1 MAGEYLVSK
10 KYHEISMLAGE
21 TAGRVSKNGKEWT
34 KYLTT
39 AARLY
44 KYPFEDQML
53 IYAQRPDAKAC
64 ATMEI
69 WNEKMFCW
77 VNRGAKGIALF
88 DRESERPRLKYVFD
102 VSNVHKSRRI
112 GKDPYLWEL
121 REEHKDVVLAQ
132 LEKTYGATNKE
143 NSFEGRLMEIARR
156 IAEDYYTEI
165 LPDLLYSK
173 EGSFLEELDE
183 LNVGLRLRETLSAS
197 IAYTILSR
205 CGADMDLWKDDLN
218 FDYISEFNTSMA
230 LSVVGNA
237 TTDMC
242 KPRLMEIG
250 KTVAAY
256 DRQIARNKA
265 KEKANAVQTDTNE
278 KNPEKVLANIPDPRY
293 NALKRESEN
302 EPQTE
307 TTTNHIET
315 EGIAHGT
322 DIREERG
329 LSDTEP
335 GAGQRAG
342 GTADQVRADA
352 EELSE
357 GTPEG
362 DLQRAADDGKTE
374 RALSGD
380 TEAGRG
386 ADGLPDGADGESRG
400 SGRSTE
406 SVRSDEMGGE
416 DEQHQELSGG
426 DRADGAGVQ
435 PLSSEEQQNKEAEE
449 PDNGE
454 DSLSGS
460 FLDNPDFAEKTMEVQ
475 KGILCSDSFLIHKRP
490 EIAGYFAME
499 TDTRLQTEYFKNS
512 FHFGIYYALNVAGTS
527 VGFHANEEGLH
538 INMSGKAGAENE
550 TLLSWEDARFL
561 VNSYMED
568 DVYLLPGEKAE
579 QIDTN
584 GMYQQ
589 LDLFSLFSE
598 QVGSIAVKEAEQ
610 GIIPAEKISPESQKE
625 ALPKEQLDTILQSGG
640 GRDNSRK
647 RIYAKYQQGKTP
659 EEMAEFLKKEYG
671 TTGKGFEFD
680 GKQVSV
686 WFNEQGMTVGYGT
699 SALERPAFTM
709 NWQEIEMGIRS
720 LVEDGAYI
728 GANEIYLMDEV
739 NRGNIATHLF
749 FFFRDGMGELP
760 EGLELNAGNYPDSH
774 ARILELLSTT
784 EGIDLI
790 ASHMDKAFG
799 QLERGEK
806 KLRFRSVMSKEELRA
821 ELDNLLLEKKTF
833 PVSDHVEVKKE
844 DFITQDEIDH
854 RLGGGSGYQ
863 HGSFRIY
870 DYFMEGHDSK
880 EAAAFLKKEYGTG
893 GSTHALAGA
902 DHSYENHDAKGISLE
917 KGSIME
923 PYTKILLSWKVVE
936 KRIRKLIE
944 EDKYLSPKGKETY
957 AEYKEEQAQKEL
969 EKAQA
974 KLERDTKVS
983 CKDAIDRT
991 IAENF
996 DGYRLPKGTA
1006 EGVIKEYGIE
1016 RVSYVLANTIMHRR
1030 QEERISPENKEWAMS
1045 IEPYAMYESRDIVA
1059 ASHPAVL
1066 NGFINQA
1073 RRYIEQEKELAAQ
1086 AEAEQ
1091 AQEPEQNDV
1100 SDISEGELDWHIVHD
1115 MDDDNGQPTEWS
1127 AKLPNG
1133 EFLWID
1139 KETEGYALYNT
1150 HMTDASPVSVSET
1163 LDGAK
1168 ESGEDYA
1175 FEIAHVEEV
1184 EKITVALEST
1194 EDFSEPGIGFYTH
1207 QYADG
1212 REGVRYRLVT
1222 MGENGLLVP
1231 YPEHNR
1237 FFINRELAQ
1246 EYIDNHADL
1255 IDVIGYD
1262 EMVYG
1267 SMRKQ
1272 SEYKREQTRQEI
1284 APAQEV
1290 ASAERQEEKVQP
1302 EQDTPTSEKLTDLE
1316 KKAVEIAKGY
1326 ENLPLTEKIGVIAR
1340 TFGCTSGK
1348 IETSPCTGK
1357 WRGTSDI
1364 SIRLDSGASLF
1375 VGNYRTPQAKTA
1387 KVQNECVNAALVR
1400 FNPEIVAAT
1409 KEAAIGALKEREAK
1423 DNEIAAQKG
1432 LKPYTLLN
1440 VEISDGTD
1448 DNGGYFGWYYV
1459 TLAVDGK
1466 IHAHLETGLNYE
1478 IAKGKISENSTRENY
1493 FAAGALKETDVDY
1506 VFNNVGFSST
1516 DGSYSLPISNDVLE
1530 RAEKTLAQRRE
1541 AAEWTDVEHS
1551 ETVDGQDTSGHDV
1564 QKSEDTISIDGQECV
1579 KTDEWKAGD
1588 NKYVLGNSVED
1599 SDFFYAE
1606 VNGDTHFEYDH
1617 RPDREEVEDDFID
1630 LEAMRDIDRHEAQVF
1645 SRFEGSDDFPDVDA
1659 DEKPLTADDIQNLV
1673 LINREYFATSRTT
1686 VYDFE
1691 CDIRGEHDSLQYTLE
1706 YHDDG
1711 EGFTIH
1717 TEKDDIWERMPEP
1730 ELERLEG
1737 ILSREAVYFK
1747 YHEKIAGTE
1756 SLADLKE
1763 LEYEIM
1769 EDESPEFPAVSERVW
1784 KDFSQKEHEL
1794 SAPEQETSGHD
1805 VQKQKYRI
1813 GVRVYLDNKP
1823 YEITRTDDWN
1833 VEIMDRSLY
1842 NPPRRLESWENF
1854 EKLLRQDER
1863 NAHLFTPEEK
1873 EPEKKSPA
1881 KQAEPKIDKSGAVNF
1896 YITDDALGIGG
1907 AKEKFRRNVEAIR
1920 TLEAI
1925 ESENRIATPEE
1936 QKILSQYVGWGGLA
1950 DAFDESKSAWAGE
1963 YQELKSLLSETEY
1976 ASARE
1981 STLNAHYTSPVIIR
1995 SIYEAL
2001 EKMGFEKGNVLEP
2014 AMGIGNFFGMLP
2026 EKMQESR
2033 LYGVELDGI
2042 TGRIA
2047 KQLYP
2052 KANIKISGFE
2062 KTDYPNDFFDVAVGN
2077 VPFGQYKV
2085 ADRQY
2090 DKNNFLIHD
2099 YFFAKTLD
2107 KVRPG
2112 GVVAFV
2118 TSKGT
2123 MDKKSPEVRKYLA
2136 QRAELLG
2143 AVRLPNTAFK
2153 ENAGT
2158 EVTSDILFLKKR
2170 DRVMDLEPDWV
2181 HLSEDE
2187 NGIAMNSYF
2196 AERPEM
2202 IVGKMEMVSGPYGME
2217 STCQPDTT
2225 RPFAEQLR
2233 EAISRID
2240 GEFEEVELDE
2250 LEDGF
2255 ADQTIPADP
2264 DVKNYSY
2271 TLVDDKVYYRENSVM
2286 KPVDMKDSMLERIK
2300 GMIAIRNCTQELIN
2314 VQLQE
2319 YPDTVIKEKQAELNA
2334 LYDAFSKKYGLI
2346 NSQTNKRAF
2355 NQDSSYCLLCSLEK
2369 TDEEGK
2375 FVGKADM
2382 FTKRTIKKAEVVTSV
2397 DTATEALA
2405 VSLSEKARIDLDYM
2419 AELSGKDI
2427 DTIKE
2432 ELTGVI
2438 FQNPVTDKWETADEY
2453 LSGNVRDKLETAK
2466 VYAENHPEFAVN
2478 VQALTQVQPKEL
2490 DASEIEV
2497 RIGATWVKAEY
2508 LEDFMRDIF
2517 ETPQNLLDRNIM
2529 GVQFSDITGQW
2540 NVKGKNADYGNSL
2553 VNMTYGTS
2561 RRNAYQILEDSLNLK
2576 DSRVYD
2582 TVVEDGKEKRVL
2594 NKKETTLAAQKQDTI
2609 REAFKDWVFRD
2620 PDRRQDLVAKY
2631 NQLFNSTRPREYD
2644 GAHLKFPGM
2653 TPDIELKPHQ
2663 KNAVAHVLYGDNT
2676 LLAHC
2681 VGAGKTFEMTA
2692 AAMESKRLGLC
2703 QKSLFVVP
2711 NHLTEQWASDFLRL
2725 YPGANILAATK
2736 KDFEPANRK
2745 KFCSRIATGD
2755 YDAVIIGHS
2764 QFEKIPLSIERQE
2777 AMIERQISEIELA
2790 IEQAKA
2796 DNGERYTIKQMEK
2809 TRKSLSARLEK
2820 LNDATRKDNVVTFEQ
2835 LGVDR
2840 LFVDESHNYKNLFLY
2855 TKMRNVAGIAQ
2866 TEAQKSSDMFAKCQY
2881 LDEITGGKG
2890 VTFATGTPISNS
2902 MTELYTNMRYLQY
2915 STLQKLG
2922 LGHFDSWASSF
2933 GETQTAIEL
2942 APEGTGY
2949 RAKTRFA
2956 KFFNLPELISLFK
2969 ESADIQTPDMLNL
2982 PVPEAEYENVVLKPS
2997 EYQQDMVSS
3006 LADRAEAVRN
3016 RLVEPYQDNMLK
3028 ITNDGRKLALDQRLI
3043 NDVLPDSDTS
3053 KAAMCVEK
3061 AFEIWEQTKEK
3072 KSTQLIFCDL
3082 STPKGDGTFN
3092 VYEDIKNKL
3101 IEKGVPPEEIAFI
3114 HEANT
3119 ELRKAELFGKVR
3131 SGQVRFLL
3139 GSTQKMGA
3147 GTNVQDRL
3155 IALHHLDVP
3164 WRPSDIE
3171 QQEGR
3176 ILRQGNLNPKVK
3188 IFRYVTEGTFDS
3200 YSWQLIENKQK
3211 FIGQIMTSKSPVR
3224 SCEDVDE
3231 AALTYAEVKALATG
3245 NPYIKEKMDLDIQVS
3260 KLKLMKGNHTSQKY
3274 RLEDDILKRYPQQI
3288 AILKERISGMTVDIQ
3303 TAKTNLP
3310 ADKEQFVM
3318 KVGDKVYTDKK
3329 EAGTALV
3336 EMCKEM
3342 KTLNVP
3348 ATVGEYAGF
3357 KMAVSFDSFNHKFVM
3372 NLKGQLSHNLE
3383 IGSDPLGNIARI
3395 NHALESMPKQLAEAQ
3410 TKLETVERQLETA
3423 KVEVTKPFA
3432 QEAELAEKL
3441 ERLAALNALL
3451 NMDEKGDEALGMED
3465 APEEENES
3473 QKTSGHDVQ
3482 KSAAG
3487 DDSPQKPKPAAAM
3500 ADKPIQRTSLKEKLE
3515 AFKVRAAGGNT
3526 EKTMPKKAKG
3536 KEEML

>member
-1 MAGEYLVSK
+1 MAEQYLVSK

-21 TAGRVSKNGKEWT
+21 TARQVSKNGEEWT

-44 KYPFEDQML
+44 RYPFEDQML
-53 IYAQRPDAKAC
+53 IYAQRPDASAC
-64 ATMEI
+64 ATMET

-88 DRESERPRLKYVFD
+88 DRENERPRLKYVFD
-102 VSNVHKSRRI
+102 VSDVHKARRI
-112 GKDPYLWEL
+112 GKDPYLWEI
-121 REEHKDVVLAQ
+121 REEHKDAVLAQ
-132 LEKTYGATNKE
+132 LEKTYGATDKGS
-143 NSFEGRLMEIARR
+143 SFEGRLMEIAGR
-156 IAEDYYTEI
+156 IAEDYYKEL
-165 LPDLLYSK
+165 LPDMSYSK

-197 IAYTILSR
+197 IAYTLLSR
-205 CGADMDLWKDDLN
+205 CGADMDLWKDELN
-218 FDYISEFNTSMA
+218 FDYISEFNTTMA
-230 LSVVGNA
+230 LSVIGNA

-242 KPRLMEIG
+242 KPILMEIG

-265 KEKANAVQTDTNE
+265 KEKANEVQIDSPE
-278 KNPEKVLANIPDPRY
+278 KNPEKVLANTPEPRY

-362 DLQRAADDGKTE
+362 DLQWAADDGKTE

-400 SGRSTE
+400 SGRSAE

-416 DEQHQELSGG
+416 DEQHQALGG
-426 DRADGAGVQ
+426 GNRTDGAGLQ
-435 PLSSEEQQNKEAEE
+435 PLSNEIQQNMETEK

-454 DSLSGS
+454 NSLSGS
-460 FLDNPDFAEKTMEVQ
+460 FLDNLDFAEKAMEIQ
-475 KGILCSDSFLIHKRP
+475 KGLLCSDDFLIHKRP

-499 TDTRLQTEYFKNS
+499 QDTMLQTEYFKNC
-512 FHFGIYYALNVAGTS
+512 FHFGTYYGLNVAGTS
-527 VGFHANEEGLH
+527 IGFHANDEGLH
-538 INMSGKAGAENE
+538 INMSGRAGAENE
-550 TLLSWEDARFL
+550 VLLSWEDARFF
-561 VNSYMED
+561 VNSYIED

-589 LDLFSLFSE
+589 LDLFSMFTE
-598 QVGSIAVKEAEQ
+598 QVGGIAMKEAEQ
-610 GIIPAEKISPESQKE
+610 GIIPAEKAIPEPKKE
-625 ALPKEQLDTILQSGG
+625 AMPKEQLEMILRSGG
-640 GRDNSRK
+640 GRENSRK

-686 WFNEQGMTVGYGT
+686 WFDEQGMTAGYGT
-699 SALERPAFTM
+699 SALENPEFTM
-709 NWQEIEMGIRS
+709 SWQEIETEIRS
-720 LVEDGAYI
+720 QVESGTYM
-728 GANEIYLMDEV
+728 GANEAYLVDEV
-739 NRGNIATHLF
+739 ERDRIATYTAYF
-749 FFFRDGMGELP
+749 FYDGIGEMP
-760 EGLELNAGNYPDSH
+760 EEIFEKIGNRSDAH
-774 ARILELLSTT
+774 AKMVELLSSS
-784 EGIDLI
+784 EGIDLV
-790 ASHMDKAFG
+790 ASCMDKALH
-799 QLERGEK
+799 QLETGEK
-806 KLRFRSVMSKEELRA
+806 KLRFRSVMPKEELRA

-833 PVSDHVEVKKE
+833 PVADRVEVQKE
-844 DFITQDEIDH
+844 HFITQDEIDH
-854 RLGGGSGYQ
+854 RLGRGSGYA

-880 EAAAFLKKEYGTG
+880 EAVKFLKNEYGTG
-893 GSTHALAGA
+893 GSSHALPGNDKSHE
-902 DHSYENHDAKGISLE
+902 DHDGKGIRLE

-923 PYTKILLSWKVVE
+923 PYTKVLLPWKTVE
-936 KRIRKLIE
+936 KRIRKLIQ
-944 EDKYLSPKGKETY
+944 EDKYLSPKAMEAY

-974 KLERDTKVS
+974 QMERDTKVS
-983 CKDAIDRT
+983 CKDAIDRA

-1016 RVSYVLANTIMHRR
+1016 RVSYVLANTVMHRR
-1030 QEERISPENKEWAMS
+1030 QEDRISPENKEWAKS

-1059 ASHPAVL
+1059 SSHPAVL

-1073 RRYIEQEKELAAQ
+1073 RRYIEHEKELAAL

-1091 AQEPEQNDV
+1091 AQNDI
-1100 SDISEGELDWHIVHD
+1100 SDVSEGELDWHIVHD
-1115 MDDDNGQPTEWS
+1115 MDDDNGQPTEWA

-1139 KETEGYALYNT
+1139 KETEGYALYDT
-1150 HMTDASPVSVSET
+1150 HDTDASPVSVSET

-1168 ESGEDYA
+1168 ENGDDYA
-1175 FEIAHVEEV
+1175 LESASIDVEEIG
-1184 EKITVALEST
+1184 KTTVALESS
-1194 EDFSEPGIGFYTH
+1194 EDFSEPAIGFYTH
-1207 QYADG
+1207 HYADG

-1222 MGENGLLVP
+1222 TAEDGLLIP
-1231 YPEHNR
+1231 YPEHSR

-1246 EYIDNHADL
+1246 EYMDTHADL

-1262 EMVYG
+1262 EMVFS
-1267 SMRKQ
+1267 SMQKQ
-1272 SEYKREQTRQEI
+1272 SAYKREQIQ
-1284 APAQEV
+1284 
-1290 ASAERQEEKVQP
+1290 
-1302 EQDTPTSEKLTDLE
+1302 
-1316 KKAVEIAKGY
+1316 
-1326 ENLPLTEKIGVIAR
+1326 
-1340 TFGCTSGK
+1340 
-1348 IETSPCTGK
+1348 
-1357 WRGTSDI
+1357 
-1364 SIRLDSGASLF
+1364 
-1375 VGNYRTPQAKTA
+1375 
-1387 KVQNECVNAALVR
+1387 
-1400 FNPEIVAAT
+1400 
-1409 KEAAIGALKEREAK
+1409 RE
-1423 DNEIAAQKG
+1423 
-1432 LKPYTLLN
+1432 
-1440 VEISDGTD
+1440 
-1448 DNGGYFGWYYV
+1448 
-1459 TLAVDGK
+1459 
-1466 IHAHLETGLNYE
+1466 
-1478 IAKGKISENSTRENY
+1478 
-1493 FAAGALKETDVDY
+1493 
-1506 VFNNVGFSST
+1506 
-1516 DGSYSLPISNDVLE
+1516 
-1530 RAEKTLAQRRE
+1530 
-1541 AAEWTDVEHS
+1541 
-1551 ETVDGQDTSGHDV
+1551 TSGHDV
-1564 QKSEDTISIDGQECV
+1564 QKSEDTIFIDGQECV
-1579 KTDEWKAGD
+1579 KTDEWKSGD
-1588 NKYVLGNSVED
+1588 DVYVLGNSVED

-1606 VNGDTHFEYDH
+1606 INGNTHFEYDH
-1617 RPDREEVEDDFID
+1617 KPDRAEIEDDFID
-1630 LEAMRDIDRHEAQVF
+1630 FEAMRDIDRHEAEVF
-1645 SRFEGSDDFPDVDA
+1645 SRFEGGDDFSDIDAAAVCEKLENGEADKEVDA
-1659 DEKPLTADDIQNLV
+1659 MLAFAEQVAKENEVEPYKRFSVTETSDAFALGEDFAIWDDIRDEYYHDSDGTVHTFATREEAGEYLEQVEKETDRQEAAEWAYVERAKAVSDGQIQKDNTDKPLTADDIQNLV
-1673 LINREYFATSRTT
+1673 MTKREYFAASRTT

-1717 TEKDDIWERMPEP
+1717 TEKDDIWERMSEP

-1737 ILSREAVYFK
+1737 ILSKEAVYFK

-1756 SLADLKE
+1756 SLEDLKE
-1763 LEYEIM
+1763 IEYEIM
-1769 EDESPEFPAVSERVW
+1769 EDESPDFRAVSERVW
-1784 KDFSQKEHEL
+1784 KDFSQKEHEM
-1794 SAPEQETSGHD
+1794 SVPEQETSGHD
-1805 VQKQKYRI
+1805 VQKRDYRV
-1813 GVRVYLDNKP
+1813 GDKVYLDNKP

-1833 VEIMDRSLY
+1833 VEIMDRSLL
-1842 NPPRRLESWENF
+1842 NPPRRLESRENF

-1863 NAHLFTPEEK
+1863 NAHLFTSEEK
-1873 EPEKKSPA
+1873 EPEQTGYTTETVEVYPGEKNNLPYDVVIEKLHFGEQEKAEPEKPDYKVGDTVTIEGTEFIIENISDREVQLRDPKLLYPIFRAESRENFERLLARETENILPEPDRKSPE
-1881 KQAEPKIDKSGAVNF
+1881 KLTEPKIDKSGAVNF
-1896 YITDDALGIGG
+1896 HITDDTLGIGG
-1907 AKEKFRRNVEAIR
+1907 AKEKFKRNIEAIR
-1920 TLEAI
+1920 TLEKI
-1925 ESENRIATPEE
+1925 EGENRTATPEE

-1950 DAFDESKSAWAGE
+1950 DAFDVSKSAWAGE
-1963 YQELKSLLSETEY
+1963 YQELKSLLSDAEY

-1981 STLNAHYTSPVIIR
+1981 STLNAHYTSPTIIR

-2001 EKMGFEKGNVLEP
+2001 ENMGFEKGNVLEP

-2052 KANIKISGFE
+2052 KADIKISGFE

-2090 DKNNFLIHD
+2090 DRNNFLIHD

-2196 AERPEM
+2196 AEHPEM

-2240 GEFEEVELDE
+2240 GEIEEVELDE
-2250 LEDGF
+2250 LEGEV

-2300 GMIAIRNCTQELIN
+2300 GMVGIRDCTQELIN

-2319 YPDTVIKEKQAELNA
+2319 YPDTVIKEKQAELNS

-2369 TDEEGK
+2369 MDEEGK
-2375 FVGKADM
+2375 FIGKADM

-2397 DTATEALA
+2397 DTSTEALA
-2405 VSLSEKARIDLDYM
+2405 VSLSEKARVDLDYM

-2427 DTIKE
+2427 HTVKE

-2466 VYAENHPEFAVN
+2466 VYAENHPEYTVN

-2497 RIGATWVKAEY
+2497 RIGATWVKPEY
-2508 LEDFMRDIF
+2508 IEDFMRDTF
-2517 ETPQNLLDRNIM
+2517 ETPQHLFDRNVM
-2529 GVQFSDITGQW
+2529 GIQYSDVTGQW

-2553 VNMTYGTS
+2553 VNMVYGTS

-2582 TVVEDGKEKRVL
+2582 TIEEDGKEKRVL

-2631 NQLFNSTRPREYD
+2631 NKLFNSTRPREYD

-2663 KNAVAHVLYGDNT
+2663 KSAVAHVLYGDNT

-2764 QFEKIPLSIERQE
+2764 QFEKIPLSIERQQ

-2809 TRKSLSARLEK
+2809 TRKSLSARLDK
-2820 LNDATRKDNVVTFEQ
+2820 LNDTSRKDNVVTFEQ

-2840 LFVDESHNYKNLFLY
+2840 LFVDESHFYKNLFLY

-2866 TEAQKSSDMFAKCQY
+2866 SEAQKSSDMFAKCQY
-2881 LDEITGGKG
+2881 LDELTGGKG

-2915 STLQKLG
+2915 GTLQKLG
-2922 LGHFDSWASSF
+2922 FGHFDSWASSF

-2969 ESADIQTPDMLNL
+2969 ESADIQTPDMLKL

-3016 RLVEPYQDNMLK
+3016 RLVEPHQDNMLK

-3043 NDVLPDSDTS
+3043 NDMLPDSENS
-3053 KAAMCVEK
+3053 KAATCVEK
-3061 AFEIWEQTKEK
+3061 AFEIWEQTKEQ

-3101 IEKGVPPEEIAFI
+3101 VEKGVPPEEIAFI

-3119 ELRKAELFGKVR
+3119 ETRKAELFGKVR

-3260 KLKLMKGNHTSQKY
+3260 KLKLMKANHTSQKY
-3274 RLEDDILKRYPQQI
+3274 KLEDNIAKHYPQQI
-3288 AILKERISGMTVDIQ
+3288 AILKERISGMTEDIQ
-3303 TAKTNLP
+3303 TAKAKLP

-3318 KVGDKVYTDKK
+3318 KVGDKIYTDKK

-3342 KTLNVP
+3342 KTVNVP

-3383 IGSDPLGNIARI
+3383 IGSDPLGNISRI

-3432 QEAELAEKL
+3432 QESELAEKL
-3441 ERLAALNALL
+3441 ERLSALNALL
-3451 NMDEKGDEALGMED
+3451 NMDEKGDDALGMDD
-3465 APEEENES
+3465 APGEENEG
-3473 QKTSGHDVQ
+3473 QETSGHDVQ
-3482 KSAAG
+3482 KLG
-3487 DDSPQKPKPAAAM
+3487 QEDKIT
-3500 ADKPIQRTSLKEKLE
+3500 DKPVQRASLKEKLE
-3515 AFKVRAAGGNT
+3515 AFKVKAAGGDA
-3526 EKTMPKKAKG
+3526 EKAMPKKAKE
-3536 KEEML
+3536 KAETL